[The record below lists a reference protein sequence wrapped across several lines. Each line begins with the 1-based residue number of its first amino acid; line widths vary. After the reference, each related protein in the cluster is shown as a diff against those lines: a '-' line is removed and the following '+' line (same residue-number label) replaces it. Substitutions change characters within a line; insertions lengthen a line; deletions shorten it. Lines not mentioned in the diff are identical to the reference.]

1 MVWSLARGVE
11 QGGMKNEMRAPMAIA
26 VGARCVLGFKAG
38 KPKERACDRDG
49 LAKET
54 QELLLETG
62 GGKGKGR

>member
-1 MVWSLARGVE
+1 
-11 QGGMKNEMRAPMAIA
+11 MKNEMRAPMAIA

-62 GGKGKGR
+62 GGKGKER